1 MTTHRAILRYKAGA
15 TDITV
20 YAKCGTNSV
29 GYIGV
34 GFKSMTHSIRLN
46 MDEARE
52 LQHVLNW
59 CMDQAGAGKK

>member
-1 MTTHRAILRYKAGA
+1 MTTHRAILRYKAGR

-29 GYIGV
+29 GYIRV
-34 GFKSMTHSIRLN
+34 QFAYMDRPIRLN

-52 LQHVLNW
+52 LQHTLNW
-59 CMDQAGAGKK
+59 CMQQAGGGE